1 MADDLND
8 VTDET
13 TESSEAL
20 IAVHWREEGRYPP
33 PAKFVEQAN
42 ASDPA
47 IREQFSEDKF
57 PECFR
62 AYADLLAWYRAW
74 HTTLASSN
82 TPSWKWFVGVKLH
95 ASSHGIDRH
104 LADQTNTA

>member
-20 IAVHWREEGRYPP
+20 IAVHWREEGYYPP

-47 IREQFSEDKF
+47 ILEQFTEDKF

-62 AYADLLAWYRAW
+62 AYADLLTWYKPW
-74 HTTLASSN
+74 HTTLASSSGSG
-82 TPSWKWFVGVKLH
+82 TQISAALFGRSARCRSTQL
-95 ASSHGIDRH
+95 
-104 LADQTNTA
+104 